1 MVVGKL
7 EPILAEVRGRYTLDR
22 LSLNHRANIVSDRQQ
37 FTLIF
42 TPKNNLES
50 PVNLTSIFLV
60 GRRREPRQ
68 ATLRVLKVTSCNI
81 VMLLLLLIITA
92 G

>member
-1 MVVGKL
+1 MVIGKL

-22 LSLNHRANIVSDRQQ
+22 LPLNHRANIVSDRQR

-42 TPKNNLES
+42 TPKSSLES
-50 PVNLTSIFLV
+50 TVNLTSIFLV

-68 ATLRVLKVTSCNI
+68 ATLRVLNLHVI
-81 VMLLLLLIITA
+81 L
-92 G
+92 